1 MSSDADKFWE
11 DVAGKLRKKK
21 GLCPLTPEE
30 AERAY
35 NEAPEIPL
43 SPELINSMV
52 ESITSGKQASLE
64 PDPEEEW
71 DDDPAF
77 AEVDEQ
83 ALAVYRNQGEEDP
96 ETKQAEADL
105 EEELLSDDEP
115 EEDQNC

>member
-11 DVAGKLRKKK
+11 DVAGKLRKVK

-30 AERAY
+30 AEKAY
-35 NEAPEIPL
+35 DEAPEVPL

-52 ESITSGKQASLE
+52 ESITSEEQLHWDAG
-64 PDPEEEW
+64 PDEDW

-83 ALAVYRNQGEEDP
+83 ALAAYCNQGEEDS
-96 ETKQAEADL
+96 ETKQAEDDL
-105 EEELLSDDEP
+105 ERELLGDDEP
-115 EEDQNC
+115 E